1 MHGILI
7 AVLTAATLVVLLPV
21 LVFSGE
27 IVLALLPAPRPA
39 PERAAHPAV
48 AVLVPAHNEA
58 LAIASTLQTLLP
70 QLRSEDRLLVIA
82 DNCSDDTAAVAAA
95 AGAQVIE
102 RHDPQQRGKG
112 FALDFGVR
120 QLSQRPPQVLI
131 IVDADCEVASGCIQR
146 LASLCAAR
154 GRPIQGRYRMNLPA
168 AAGALRRIAQ
178 FAWLVRNEVRP
189 RGLARVGLPCQLMG
203 SGMAFPW
210 HMVAGGRLASGH
222 LVEHRTGGKEVCSD
236 VHELSARLLRRHV
249 GDRTHCSAW

>member
-1 MHGILI
+1 M
-7 AVLTAATLVVLLPV
+7 
-21 LVFSGE
+21 
-27 IVLALLPAPRPA
+27 
-39 PERAAHPAV
+39 
-48 AVLVPAHNEA
+48 
-58 LAIASTLQTLLP
+58 
-70 QLRSEDRLLVIA
+70 IA

-222 LVEHRTGGKEVCSD
+222 LVEDLKLGL
-236 VHELSARLLRRHV
+236 ELAQAGSAPLFCPDALVSSVFPASAAGVASQRRRWEHGHLSVLWARGCCCGHWHAMTLRPWR
-249 GDRTHCSAW
+249 